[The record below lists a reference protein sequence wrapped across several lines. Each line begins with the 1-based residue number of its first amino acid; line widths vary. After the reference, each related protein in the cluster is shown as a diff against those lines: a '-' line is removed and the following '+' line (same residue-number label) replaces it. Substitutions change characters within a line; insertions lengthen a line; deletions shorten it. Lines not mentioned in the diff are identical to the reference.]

1 MRCGIVT
8 ALLLNRLQRFP
19 VPTPSNIRVLV
30 VDDEEINRLF
40 LVDLLK
46 MNNIMPDQ
54 ACDGQDAI
62 QKWRENDYTAIL
74 MDIQMPVMD
83 GFDAT
88 RTIRKLEKELGRQQ
102 TPIIAVT
109 AYHSEETRFECTN
122 SGMDT
127 YIPKPVV
134 IADLLKVILPLAS
147 Q

>member
-1 MRCGIVT
+1 VAT
-8 ALLLNRLQRFP
+8 
-19 VPTPSNIRVLV
+19 SSDIRVLV

-46 MNNIMPDQ
+46 MNNILPDQ
-54 ACDGQDAI
+54 ARDGKDAI
-62 QKWRENDYTAIL
+62 KKWQNNTYTAIL

-83 GFDAT
+83 GFDAA
-88 RTIRKLEKELGRQQ
+88 RTIRQLEKESGRQQ

-109 AYHSEETRFECTN
+109 AYHSEESKFECTN

-134 IADLLKVILPLAS
+134 IADLLKVILPLS
-147 Q
+147 GQ

>member
-1 MRCGIVT
+1 MPK
-8 ALLLNRLQRFP
+8 LLK
-19 VPTPSNIRVLV
+19 NIRVLV

-46 MNNIMPDQ
+46 MNNIQPDQ
-54 ACDGQDAI
+54 ARDGEHAI
-62 QKWRENDYTAIL
+62 KKWRENDYTAIL

-88 RTIRKLEKELGRQQ
+88 RAIRKLEKELGRTQ

-109 AYHSEETRFECTN
+109 AYHSEQSKFECTN
-122 SGMDT
+122 SGMNT

-134 IADLLKVILPLAS
+134 IADLLKVILPLS
-147 Q
+147 SE

>member
-1 MRCGIVT
+1 MTT
-8 ALLLNRLQRFP
+8 ALD
-19 VPTPSNIRVLV
+19 IRVLV

-46 MNNIMPDQ
+46 MNNISPDQ
-54 ACDGQDAI
+54 ARNGKDAI
-62 QKWRENDYTAIL
+62 VKWQNNEYTAIL
-74 MDIQMPVMD
+74 MDIQMPIMD

-88 RTIRKLEKELGRQQ
+88 RAIRRLERETGRIK

-109 AYHSEETRFECTN
+109 AYHSEESKYECSN

-134 IADLLKVILPLAS
+134 IADLLKAILPFAKTGPLTA
-147 Q
+147 

>member
-1 MRCGIVT
+1 MTNKI
-8 ALLLNRLQRFP
+8 
-19 VPTPSNIRVLV
+19 NIRVLV

-46 MNNIMPDQ
+46 MNNIHPDQ
-54 ACDGQDAI
+54 ARDGQDAVD
-62 QKWRENDYTAIL
+62 KWRNNNYTAIL

-88 RTIRKLEKELGRQQ
+88 RTIRQLEKDTGRPQ

-109 AYHSEETRFECTN
+109 AYHSEESRFECTN

-134 IADLLKVILPLAS
+134 IADLLEIILPLGDK
-147 Q
+147 

>member
-1 MRCGIVT
+1 MASPAKLRI
-8 ALLLNRLQRFP
+8 
-19 VPTPSNIRVLV
+19 LV

-46 MNNIMPDQ
+46 MNNIDPDQ
-54 ACDGQDAI
+54 ARNGLDAI
-62 QKWRENDYTAIL
+62 KKWENNQYTAIL
-74 MDIQMPVMD
+74 MDIQMPGMD

-88 RTIRKLEKELGRQQ
+88 RAIRELEKESGRPE

-109 AYHSEETRFECTN
+109 AYHSEESKFECTN
-122 SGMDT
+122 SGMTT

-134 IADLLKVILPLAS
+134 IADLLRIILPFGE

>member
-1 MRCGIVT
+1 MTT
-8 ALLLNRLQRFP
+8 ALD
-19 VPTPSNIRVLV
+19 IRVLV

-46 MNNIMPDQ
+46 MNNISPDQ
-54 ACDGQDAI
+54 ARNGKDAI
-62 QKWRENDYTAIL
+62 VKWQNNEYTAIL

-88 RTIRKLEKELGRQQ
+88 RAIRRLERETGRIK

-109 AYHSEETRFECTN
+109 AYHSEESKYECSN

-134 IADLLKVILPLAS
+134 IADLLKVILPFAKTGPVTA
-147 Q
+147 

>member
-1 MRCGIVT
+1 MAGPAKLRI
-8 ALLLNRLQRFP
+8 
-19 VPTPSNIRVLV
+19 LV

-46 MNNIMPDQ
+46 MNNIDPDQ
-54 ACDGQDAI
+54 ARNGLDAI
-62 QKWRENDYTAIL
+62 KKWENNQYTAIL
-74 MDIQMPVMD
+74 MDIQMPGMD

-88 RTIRKLEKELGRQQ
+88 RAIRELEKESGRPE

-109 AYHSEETRFECTN
+109 AYHSEESKFECTN
-122 SGMDT
+122 SGMTT

-134 IADLLKVILPLAS
+134 IADLLRIILPFGE

>member
-1 MRCGIVT
+1 LAIPAT
-8 ALLLNRLQRFP
+8 
-19 VPTPSNIRVLV
+19 IRVLV

-46 MNNIMPDQ
+46 MNNIEPDQ
-54 ACDGQDAI
+54 ARDGKDAI
-62 QKWRENDYTAIL
+62 KKWQQNQYTAIL

-88 RTIRKLEKELGRQQ
+88 RTIRRLEKEQGRPE

-109 AYHSEETRFECTN
+109 AYHSQESRFECKN
-122 SGMDT
+122 SGMTT

-134 IADLLKVILPLAS
+134 IADLLKVILPLHP
-147 Q
+147 

>member
-1 MRCGIVT
+1 MP
-8 ALLLNRLQRFP
+8 N
-19 VPTPSNIRVLV
+19 SSKIRVLV

-46 MNNIMPDQ
+46 MNNIEPDQ
-54 ACDGQDAI
+54 ARDGQDAI
-62 QKWRENDYTAIL
+62 IKWQNNQYTAIL

-88 RTIRKLEKELGRQQ
+88 RAIRKLEKELGRTE

-109 AYHSEETRFECTN
+109 AYHSEESKFECTN
-122 SGMDT
+122 SGMTT

-134 IADLLKVILPLAS
+134 IADLLKVILPLS
-147 Q
+147 TDSL

>member
-1 MRCGIVT
+1 MAT
-8 ALLLNRLQRFP
+8 
-19 VPTPSNIRVLV
+19 SSKIRVLV

-40 LVDLLK
+40 LVDLLR
-46 MNNIMPDQ
+46 MNNIDPDQ
-54 ACDGQDAI
+54 ARDGKDAI
-62 QKWRENDYTAIL
+62 RKWQENQYTAIL

-88 RTIRKLEKELGRQQ
+88 RAIRKLEKDSGRPE

-109 AYHSEETRFECTN
+109 AYHSEESKFECNN
-122 SGMDT
+122 SGMTT

-134 IADLLKVILPLAS
+134 IADLLKVILPLAN